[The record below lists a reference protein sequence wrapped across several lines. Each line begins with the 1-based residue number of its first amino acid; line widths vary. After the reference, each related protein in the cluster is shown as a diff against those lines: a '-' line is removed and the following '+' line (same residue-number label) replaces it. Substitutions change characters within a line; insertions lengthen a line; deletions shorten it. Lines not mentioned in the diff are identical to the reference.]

1 MTRGGDEASPSRASV
16 PELPAVGMDAVGA
29 AVLVCAADG
38 TIVDL
43 NRAAALLL
51 GVDPAAA
58 RGTSLSEVRQ
68 WAGTWVTESG
78 DEIAPAASTVAR
90 LAFSGE
96 RVEGE
101 VVGLLDSGRETSVW
115 LRISAEPLF
124 SPAGELED
132 VVLTLVDITRLKET
146 RDALRETLAEL
157 NDLVETLPDTYVYL
171 DADDTVRRI
180 AGARDAVPGVPG
192 VLTGEGVGAPVWESL
207 SEDASARIR
216 KAVAL
221 ARATGK
227 PVTAEIATV
236 TPTAIRYDEVRLVP
250 REGGTLLLIARD
262 ITESRRA
269 AEALRQ
275 SEEKYRTL
283 YLRTPV
289 MLHSIDAEGRLLSVS
304 DRWLQR
310 LGYTADEVLGR
321 PSVEFLTEESQAVR
335 ARGGPPGVL
344 RHRRLRGHPL
354 PDGRQGRLAG
364 RRAPVRDL
372 RAGQLR
378 AASSARSSVLVDVTE
393 QRRAVRELA
402 ERDRTMQTLLATIP
416 GMAYRCANDDDW
428 TTLLLSQGCRDL
440 TGYDADELVGPG
452 EATYGGLLDPSIG
465 ESSGSRSRPPWPRR
479 EPWTVTYPHHHPR
492 RRAQVGVGARRRRLR
507 RRRSGGAA
515 RRLRQRHH
523 RAAPHRGRA
532 ARARADD
539 QRPGR
544 EPAGRG
550 LPQRPLRTVA
560 HVVPERG
567 LPGAARPRS
576 RGVHGGRPDLGGHRA
591 SGRPREDRR
600 RAAPR
605 RRRRVRRHRV
615 RVPHGSPPTARR
627 GGCSTEPCSCP
638 ETTAGRPR

>member
-1 MTRGGDEASPSRASV
+1 MAGKAKHTTDRQPGGRAGSETHRRGRGVPFAAPSV

-58 RGTSLSEVRQ
+58 RGTSLSDVRQ

-78 DEIAPAASTVAR
+78 DEIAPAASTIAR

-101 VVGLLDSGRETSVW
+101 VVGLLGSGRETSVW

-171 DADDTVRRI
+171 DADDTVRRV
-180 AGARDAVPGVPG
+180 AGARDAAPGVPG

-321 PSVEFLTEESQAVR
+321 PSLEFMTEESR
-335 ARGGPPGVL
+335 RFAREEVL
-344 RHRRLRGHPL
+344 PAFFATGACEDVPYQMIAK
-354 PDGRQGRLAG
+354 DGSLVDVLLSATSERDTAG
-364 RRAPVRDL
+364 
-372 RAGQLR
+372 
-378 AASSARSSVLVDVTE
+378 SIIRSLSVLVDVTE

-416 GMAYRCANDDDW
+416 GMAYRCENDDAW
-428 TTLLLSQGCRDL
+428 T
-440 TGYDADELVGPG
+440 
-452 EATYGGLLDPSIG
+452 
-465 ESSGSRSRPPWPRR
+465 
-479 EPWTVTYPHHHPR
+479 H
-492 RRAQVGVGARRRRLR
+492 
-507 RRRSGGAA
+507 
-515 RRLRQRHH
+515 
-523 RAAPHRGRA
+523 AAP
-532 ARARADD
+532 
-539 QRPGR
+539 
-544 EPAGRG
+544 EPG
-550 LPQRPLRTVA
+550 LP
-560 HVVPERG
+560 
-567 LPGAARPRS
+567 
-576 RGVHGGRPDLGGHRA
+576 
-591 SGRPREDRR
+591 
-600 RAAPR
+600 
-605 RRRRVRRHRV
+605 
-615 RVPHGSPPTARR
+615 
-627 GGCSTEPCSCP
+627 
-638 ETTAGRPR
+638 